1 VVNFGKLL
9 GGNMDIKKLQE
20 VVDLVWDNKDELANS
35 AQFAKDIP
43 DLIRTLA
50 GGLSD
55 AGGQA
60 RAAGLALVGDDG
72 KSGATT
78 KLGSSA
84 KTLGSIAENLASV
97 AKFVT
102 DAADDIKGVPL
113 MGGPAKQLSGAAK
126 SIQGTTTSLGGLAE
140 DLVGLA
146 DILGNVGAALN
157 KLGDSLDSSGTKAQ
171 GFFGAPA

>member
-1 VVNFGKLL
+1 MVNLGKLI
-9 GGNMDIKKLQE
+9 GGGFDAKKLQE
-20 VVDLVWDNKDELANS
+20 VIDLVWDNKDDLVNS

-50 GGLSD
+50 SGLSE

-72 KSGATT
+72 KSGAGA

-84 KTLGSIAENLASV
+84 KTLGSIADNLTSV

-113 MGGPAKQLSGAAK
+113 MGGPAKQLGGAAK
-126 SIQGTTTSLGGLAE
+126 TIHGTTASLGGLAE

-146 DILGNVGAALN
+146 EILGNVGAALN
-157 KLGDSLDSSGTKAQ
+157 KLGDSLDSSGTQAQ

>member
-1 VVNFGKLL
+1 MVNLGKLL
-9 GGNMDIKKLQE
+9 GGFDAKKLQE
-20 VVDLVWDNKDELANS
+20 VIDLVWDNKDDLANS

-50 GGLSD
+50 SGLSE

-60 RAAGLALVGDDG
+60 RAAGLALIGDDG

-78 KLGSSA
+78 RLDSSA
-84 KTLGSIAENLASV
+84 KTLGSIAENLAAV

-102 DAADDIKGVPL
+102 DAADDIGGVPL
-113 MGGPAKQLSGAAK
+113 MGGPAKQLTGAAK
-126 SIQGTTTSLGGLAE
+126 TIHGTTASLGGLAD

-146 DILGNVGAALN
+146 DILGNVGQALS

-171 GFFGAPA
+171 GFVAAPS

>member
-1 VVNFGKLL
+1 MVNLGKLI
-9 GGNMDIKKLQE
+9 GGGGLDVKKMQQ
-20 VVDLVWDNKDELANS
+20 VIDLVWDNKDDLANS
-35 AQFAKDIP
+35 AKFAKDIP

-50 GGLSD
+50 GGLSE

-78 KLGSSA
+78 RLGSSA
-84 KTLGSIAENLASV
+84 QTLGSIAENLASV

-102 DAADDIKGVPL
+102 DAADDIKGVPM
-113 MGGPAKQLSGAAK
+113 MGGPAKQLGGAAK
-126 SIQGTTTSLGGLAE
+126 TLHGTTTSLGGLAE

-146 DILGNVGAALN
+146 EILGSVGAALN
-157 KLGDSLDSSGTKAQ
+157 KLGDSLDSSGTEAK
-171 GFFGAPA
+171 GFFGPA

>member
-1 VVNFGKLL
+1 MVNLGKLL
-9 GGNMDIKKLQE
+9 GGFDAKKLQE
-20 VVDLVWDNKDELANS
+20 VVDLVWDNKDDLANS

-43 DLIRTLA
+43 DLVRTLA
-50 GGLSD
+50 SGLSD

-60 RAAGLALVGDDG
+60 RAAGLALVGDNG
-72 KSGATT
+72 TSGAGA

-84 KTLGSIAENLASV
+84 TTLASIAENLSTV

-126 SIQGTTTSLGGLAE
+126 TIHGTTTSLGGLAD

-146 DILGNVGAALN
+146 DILANVGTALN

-171 GFFGAPA
+171 GFYAARA

>member
-1 VVNFGKLL
+1 MVNLGKLL
-9 GGNMDIKKLQE
+9 GGSFDAKKLQE
-20 VVDLVWDNKDELANS
+20 VIDLVWDNKDDLANS

-72 KSGATT
+72 KSGAGAR
-78 KLGSSA
+78 LGSSA

-97 AKFVT
+97 AKFVN

-113 MGGPAKQLSGAAK
+113 MGGPAKQLGGAAK
-126 SIQGTTTSLGGLAE
+126 TIHGTTSSLGGLAE

-146 DILGNVGAALN
+146 DILGNVGEALN
-157 KLGDSLDSSGTKAQ
+157 KLGDSLDQSGNKAQ

>member
-1 VVNFGKLL
+1 MVNLGKLL
-9 GGNMDIKKLQE
+9 GGGFDAKKLQE
-20 VVDLVWDNKDELANS
+20 VIDLVWDNKDDLANS

-72 KSGATT
+72 KSGAGA

-113 MGGPAKQLSGAAK
+113 MGGPAKQLGGAAK
-126 SIQGTTTSLGGLAE
+126 QIHGTTSSLGGLAE

-157 KLGDSLDSSGTKAQ
+157 KLGDSLDQSGTNAK
-171 GFFGAPA
+171 GFFGAPS